1 MRNIIDDFKVIG
13 TIIIFSIMYSF
24 ALRKGYNVFEVVNL
38 VDMMI
43 IFSFSIYILS
53 HIIYKF
59 HYKYTNNI
67 YISFKL
73 FLCNRIIIIFVYML
87 SSEVVYL

>member
-43 IFSFSIYILS
+43 IFSFSIYIKP
-53 HIIYKF
+53 Y
-59 HYKYTNNI
+59 
-67 YISFKL
+67 YI
-73 FLCNRIIIIFVYML
+73 
-87 SSEVVYL
+87 

>member
-43 IFSFSIYILS
+43 IFSFCIYILS

-73 FLCNRIIIIFVYML
+73 FFCNRIIIIFVYML

>member
-67 YISFKL
+67 YIYIFQVV
-73 FLCNRIIIIFVYML
+73 FLQ
-87 SSEVVYL
+87 